1 MYIRVRVT
9 AGARKERVVRE
20 DADTFYIT
28 VKEPAERNLANGR
41 IKEILASELKVPPR
55 SVRLL
60 TGHHSSS
67 KLYVVD
73 V

>member
-9 AGARKERVVRE
+9 PSARKERIVRE
-20 DADTFYIT
+20 DKDTFYIS
-28 VKEPAERNLANGR
+28 VKEPAERNLANTR
-41 IKEILASELKVPPR
+41 IKEILAYELKVPLS

-67 KLYVVD
+67 KMYSVG
-73 V
+73 